1 MGKEHGM
8 RHSRKHLSGYT
19 AYVPGADAAHLR
31 RRLVTSENPEEVES
45 LLEVLFEFEEA
56 AVAA

>member
-1 MGKEHGM
+1 V
-8 RHSRKHLSGYT
+8 RHARKHLAGYA
-19 AYVPGADAAHLR
+19 AYVPRSDASHLR

-45 LLEVLFEFEEA
+45 LLKVLFEFEEA